1 MKYALYSSTSSWNSR
16 NASLE
21 AALGIPNGQG
31 TDKYA
36 EISEVEN
43 SENAD
48 YGKFIMP
55 VFTSGTWKCDDQFNP
70 SQLVDFDPTWNPLAS
85 PE

>member
-1 MKYALYSSTSSWNSR
+1 MKYALYATSSDWNAKNS
-16 NASLE
+16 AIE
-21 AALGIPNGQG
+21 TELGIPNGQG
-31 TDKYA
+31 TDRYA

-70 SQLVDFDPTWNPLAS
+70 SQLVDFDPTWNPLS
-85 PE
+85 PPE

>member
-1 MKYALYSSTSSWNSR
+1 MKYALYNTSSDWNAKNS
-16 NASLE
+16 ALE
-21 AALGIPNGQG
+21 TALGIPNGQG

-36 EISEVEN
+36 EISKVEN

-55 VFTSGTWKCDDQFNP
+55 VFTLGTWKCDDQFDSNE
-70 SQLVDFDPTWNPLAS
+70 LVDFDPTWNPLSS